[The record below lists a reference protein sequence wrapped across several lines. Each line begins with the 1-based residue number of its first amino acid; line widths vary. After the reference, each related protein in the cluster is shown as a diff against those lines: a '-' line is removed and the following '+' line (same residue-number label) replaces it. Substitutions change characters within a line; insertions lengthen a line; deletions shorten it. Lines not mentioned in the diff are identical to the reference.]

1 MNITVLGSQGAIPKL
16 GKFSTS
22 LILSISNSYVL
33 IDCCEGVQHQLRKN
47 KIKLSK
53 IDIILIS
60 HAHGDHYFGLIGLLS
75 TLSLLKREKKLNVF
89 CPTSVLK
96 IVQAHLKFSKMNL
109 NYELNLVSLNNQN
122 EKTIYE
128 NINFTISAFPL
139 NHSIYTNGFRVEEKK
154 KRRKLLIDKVLQ
166 NKIDKVYYNKLTKS
180 ENVINIEGKEINYLE
195 VTKEGS
201 KPKSFAYCSDTAY
214 FEKLVDYINN
224 VDLLFCETTFLEKD
238 RDKAIATFHSTTI
251 DAAKLAKQGKVKQL
265 LIGHFSSRYD
275 DYSTF
280 YKEVTS
286 VFENVILSDEG
297 KKVQV

>member
-75 TLSLLKREKKLNVF
+75 TLSLMKREKKLNVF

-214 FEKLVDYINN
+214 FEKLADYINN

-275 DYSTF
+275 DYSMF
-280 YKEVTS
+280 YKEVVS
-286 VFENVILSDEG
+286 VFENVILSEEG

>member
-75 TLSLLKREKKLNVF
+75 TLSLMKREKKLNVF
-89 CPTSVLK
+89 CPISVLK

-214 FEKLVDYINN
+214 FEKLADYINN

-275 DYSTF
+275 DYFTF

-286 VFENVILSDEG
+286 VFENVILSEEG